1 MKILI
6 VSQHFYPDNFRINEI
21 AEELVNSGNE
31 VTVITSLPDYATGKV
46 PSDCKGLKNRKV
58 NYNGVNVIRTFS
70 VQRRTGVIFRA
81 LNYLTFCLSSTIK
94 AKNLKQ
100 KFDVVM
106 CYQTSPVL
114 MANAAKSVSK
124 KQNIPFVLYCLD
136 VWPESLKAWR
146 VGEGNP
152 LFKLM
157 HKYSKK
163 IYNSADVLAVS
174 SKPFT
179 YYMQTVNGVKKQK
192 MVYLP
197 QHSEDINLPPKSA
210 GDDTVNFAF
219 GGNIGSVQNVE
230 CIIKATAKLQDLD
243 GFKVSIYGDGSE
255 LENCKKLSAE
265 LGVESKIT
273 FFGRVD
279 KQTLWEEYKK
289 VDAFLLT
296 LKSEGVIG
304 LTAPAKLQEYMSGN
318 RPIIAS
324 IGGAA
329 AEIINTAKCGV
340 AAPPNDYK
348 ALADAMKDFVL
359 NKEKFSTCAKNG
371 RDYFEKNFTKEIFIK
386 NLIDLLK

>member
-21 AEELVNSGNE
+21 AEELVNLGNE
-31 VTVITSLPDYATGKV
+31 VTVLTSLPDYATGKA
-46 PSDCKGLKNRKV
+46 PKNCKGLKNRRV
-58 NYNGVNVIRTFS
+58 TYNGVNVVRSFS
-70 VQRRTGVIFRA
+70 VQRRSGVIFRA
-81 LNYLTFCLSSTIK
+81 LNYASFCISSTIK
-94 AKNLKQ
+94 AKRFKQ

-114 MANAAKSVSK
+114 MANAAKAVAK
-124 KQNIPFVLYCLD
+124 KQKIPFVLYCLD

-152 LFKLM
+152 LFKVM

-163 IYNSADVLAVS
+163 IYNSADILAVS
-174 SKPFT
+174 SKPFID
-179 YYMQTVNGVKKQK
+179 YMQTVNGVQKQK
-192 MVYLP
+192 IVYLP
-197 QHSEDINLPPKSA
+197 QHSEDMNLKQKTEYGS
-210 GDDTVNFAF
+210 TVNFAF

-230 CIIKATAKLQDLD
+230 CIIKAVSELKDLSD
-243 GFKVSIYGDGSE
+243 FKVNIYGDGSE
-255 LENCKKLSAE
+255 LENCKKLSTD
-265 LGVESKIT
+265 LGVNSKIV
-273 FFGRVD
+273 FHGRVD
-279 KQTLWEEYKK
+279 KQTLWKEYEK

-340 AAPPNDYK
+340 AVNPNDYK

-359 NKEKFSTCAKNG
+359 NKEVYNCCAANG
-371 RDYFEKNFTKEIFIK
+371 RKYFEQNFTKQKFMESLT
-386 NLIDLLK
+386 NLLK

>member
-21 AEELVNSGNE
+21 AEELVKNGNE

-46 PSDCKGLKNRKV
+46 PSDCKGLKNRRV
-58 NYNGVNVIRTFS
+58 NYNGVDVVRTFS
-70 VQRRTGVIFRA
+70 VERRTGVIFRA
-81 LNYLTFCLSSTIK
+81 LNYVSFCLSSTLK
-94 AKNLKQ
+94 AKKLKQ

-114 MANAAKSVSK
+114 MANAAKAVSK
-124 KQNIPFVLYCLD
+124 KQKIPFVLYCLD

-163 IYNSADVLAVS
+163 IYNSASVLAVS
-174 SKPFT
+174 SKPFID
-179 YYMQTVNGVKKQK
+179 YMVTVNDVDRQK
-192 MVYLP
+192 IVYLP
-197 QHSEDINLPPKSA
+197 QHSEDMNLPPKSA
-210 GDDTVNFAF
+210 GDNTVNFAF

-230 CIIKATAKLQDLD
+230 CIIKATAKLKNLD

-255 LENCKKLSAE
+255 LENCKKLMND
-265 LGVESKIT
+265 LGVESKLK

-279 KQTLWEEYKK
+279 KQTLWDEYEK

-329 AEIINTAKCGV
+329 AEIINSAECGV
-340 AAPPNDYK
+340 AVPPNDYN
-348 ALADAMKDFVL
+348 ALADAMKEFVL
-359 NKEKFSTCAKNG
+359 NKDKFSNCAKKG
-371 RDYFEKNFTKEIFIK
+371 RDYFENNFTKEIFIK